1 MCTEAEGWLCI
12 PVWQIGFYVTSKLL
26 VFVWNFVQHNKE
38 GILKG
43 GSTGGAER
51 KRKRKQREKGRE
63 INVDRIRERG

>member
-51 KRKRKQREKGRE
+51 E
-63 INVDRIRERG
+63 RERGNKGRRAEKLMSTG